1 MCVLCCVRALQQI
14 ANSSFKMRFLQPL
27 LLAATAASLGF
38 EPLPQWPL
46 EFSANFTSPS
56 SAKNTSGFWASSSE
70 HRSEVLRF
78 HDGTRDH
85 LCSAYHNGTACTV
98 LATGGWLQSRCALR

>member
-1 MCVLCCVRALQQI
+1 
-14 ANSSFKMRFLQPL
+14 MRFLQPL

-78 HDGTRDH
+78 QAVG
-85 LCSAYHNGTACTV
+85 
-98 LATGGWLQSRCALR
+98 LQGSTTDEMVTSSSLSLLT